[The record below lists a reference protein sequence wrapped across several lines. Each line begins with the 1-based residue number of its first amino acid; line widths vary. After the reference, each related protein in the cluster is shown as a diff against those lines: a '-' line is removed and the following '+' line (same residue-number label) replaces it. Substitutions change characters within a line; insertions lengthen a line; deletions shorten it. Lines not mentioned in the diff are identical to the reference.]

1 MPTLNVT
8 LHRKLSKQ
16 VNRDTIKQQIDYI
29 AKRAVSGDRS
39 QWSCKKFTVPAPKN
53 HAGAWLYEVEL
64 KFERPSRKRIG
75 IQNLPG
81 KVAKLLE
88 VVKESGANTK
98 FNPSPWYV
106 VKHTSDVAILNPV
119 GITSAPADPNAPMNV
134 GDVVNFSK
142 ALTLD
147 DIEIPEVLING
158 TDEEIEA
165 HPAFEGIYDRAAHIR
180 VMFSS
185 IKTMK
190 DTKGM
195 RRNHVILHGL
205 PACAKSS
212 LFMGMQKVLP
222 VGSYLKLNANSTT
235 RAGIE
240 EIFLGKLKVTGV
252 PPIIFNEELEKTL
265 EAILTTWL
273 SILDERAE
281 VRKLNFRTSDQTE
294 ARVLCF
300 ATANDKLL
308 FDRLMGGRPG
318 HPGAISSRFTKS
330 LYVPRPSW
338 NVMEKILLR
347 DIKRYGGKE
356 DWAPKCIDIAKEM
369 GTNDPRTVLS
379 YLDGGDRL
387 MDGSYKADLLR
398 IGELEKQDKKEFVTL
413 TKEELDGPNSNSD

>member
-16 VNRDTIKQQIDYI
+16 VNTEVIKEQVEYI

-39 QWSCKKFTVPAPKN
+39 QWSYKKIVVPAPKS
-53 HAGAWLYEVEL
+53 HAGGWMYEVEL
-64 KFERPSRKRIG
+64 KFERRVKQKAG
-75 IQNLPG
+75 IHRLDE
-81 KVAKLLE
+81 KVSKLLT
-88 VVKESGANTK
+88 VVKECAASSRFAQL
-98 FNPSPWYV
+98 PWYV
-106 VKHTSDVAILNPV
+106 VKHTTDVAIKVVAPV
-119 GITSAPADPNAPMNV
+119 TTSADPNTPMNV

-158 TDEEIEA
+158 TDDEIES

-356 DWAPKCIDIAKEM
+356 AWAQKCIDIAQTI

-387 MDGSYKADLLR
+387 LDGSYKADLLR
-398 IGELEKQDKKEFVTL
+398 INELEKQDKKEFVTL
-413 TKEELDGPNSNSD
+413 TKEELDGPNSNTD